1 VPKYLKNVSLKID
14 MERIISALGILIFL
28 GISYTLSVNR
38 QAVRWRTVAWGLG
51 LEFILALV
59 ILKTPWGFNL
69 FKSLGQIVSNFLAF
83 SDVGAKFVFGENFK
97 DHFFAFQVL
106 PTIIFFSSFINVL
119 YYYGIVQ
126 RVVNALA
133 WIMMKTMK
141 TSGSESLSCA
151 GNIFL
156 GPTESALLVK
166 PYIAKMT
173 QSELHAVMTGGFATI
188 AGGVLGAYL
197 TFGIPAEH
205 LIAAFFMTAPIS
217 LVISKILYP
226 ETEVSETVGKASLD
240 IEKNYVNVIDA
251 ATTGATDGVKLA
263 VNVGVVIIAF
273 LGLLAAV
280 NALLGWLGTLV
291 GLQQLSLEFIL
302 SYIMAPVAWLMGVPW
317 ADCGQVGA
325 LLGKKTILNE
335 FIAYIDLGKLIAN
348 HQISSRGAIIATYA
362 LCNFANIGSIG
373 ITIGG
378 LTGIAP
384 NRQHDL
390 AQMSVKSMIGGLL
403 AGFITACIAG
413 ILI

>member
-1 VPKYLKNVSLKID
+1 
-14 MERIISALGILIFL
+14 MERAISALGICVFI
-28 GISYTLSVNR
+28 GISYAISVNR
-38 QAVRWRTVAWGLG
+38 YAVRWRTVAWGLG
-51 LEFILALV
+51 LEFILAIV
-59 ILKTPWGFNL
+59 ILKTSWGLNL
-69 FKSLGQIVSNFLAF
+69 FKSLGNIVGNFLAF

-97 DHFFAFQVL
+97 DHLFAFQIL
-106 PTIIFFSSFINVL
+106 PTIIFFSSFISIL
-119 YYYGIVQ
+119 YYYGILQ

-156 GPTESALLVK
+156 GPTEAALMVK
-166 PYIAKMT
+166 PYVANMT

-197 TFGIPAEH
+197 SFGIPPEH
-205 LIAAFFMTAPIS
+205 LIAAFFMTSPVS
-217 LVISKILYP
+217 LIVSKIMYP
-226 ETEVSETVGKASLD
+226 ETEVSATTDKVNID
-240 IEKNYVNVIDA
+240 IKSNYVNVLDA
-251 ATTGATDGVKLA
+251 ATSGAMDGVKLA

-273 LGLLAAV
+273 LSLLAAV
-280 NALLGWLGTLV
+280 NACLAWLGTL
-291 GLQQLSLEFIL
+291 LNCPQLSLEWML
-302 SYIMAPVAWLMGVPW
+302 SFIMAPVAWLMGITW

-335 FIAYIDLGKLIAN
+335 FIAYLDLGEMIKK
-348 HQISSRGAIIATYA
+348 QTISQRSVIIATYA

-378 LTGIAP
+378 MAGIAP
-384 NRQHDL
+384 NRQQDL
-390 AQMSVKSMIGGLL
+390 ARMGVKTMIGGLL
-403 AGFITACIAG
+403 ASFITAGIAG